1 MATSRTEELR
11 HLVVQDW
18 AALMDELRQV
28 VSTQAQV
35 RVLQAN
41 SMLARKMQGARDALE
56 HSADPVSQAANS
68 LIELI
73 DRLLRQS
80 FPEPAVLDWVRTK
93 YPTMSDLIWSDRQQ
107 GRSRPTK
114 RGQALCFLYAGQKCD
129 QPSVLHLVA
138 AAALVESRNRLENLK
153 HSDKGTDDEKQLVRD
168 LISAIEG
175 ILTIAIRFGWAAW
188 GTNAD
193 LEQLWVRLAA

>member
-1 MATSRTEELR
+1 MVPHGVPLAMATSRTEELR

-107 GRSRPTK
+107 GRLSPATWW
-114 RGQALCFLYAGQKCD
+114 AFEL
-129 QPSVLHLVA
+129 VLDV
-138 AAALVESRNRLENLK
+138 SCRC
-153 HSDKGTDDEKQLVRD
+153 
-168 LISAIEG
+168 
-175 ILTIAIRFGWAAW
+175 
-188 GTNAD
+188 
-193 LEQLWVRLAA
+193 